1 MGTPDFSVPALR
13 ALIDAGHDVVCVY
26 SQPPRP
32 SGRGHE
38 TRKSPVHVFAD
49 SRGIEVRT
57 PERLKSTDEHA
68 AFKALNLDLAV
79 VIAYGLILPKPILD
93 APRLGCLN
101 IHASL
106 LPRWRGAAPIQR
118 AIMAGDKETGVM
130 VMRMEEGLDTGPVLM
145 TERIAI
151 PERATAG
158 WLHDQLSELGASL
171 IPRAVEAYA
180 ASKIAPVPQP
190 SEGATYAK
198 KITPEETRI
207 DWTKPAPEIDRLV
220 RGLSPSPGAWT
231 NHSDVRL
238 KILMTQRSEGKGEPG
253 SLIDDA
259 LTVACG
265 EGALKLIELQRAGRA
280 PASAE
285 AFLRGYK
292 IARGDRL
299 T

>member
-1 MGTPDFSVPALR
+1 
-13 ALIDAGHDVVCVY
+13 
-26 SQPPRP
+26 
-32 SGRGHE
+32 
-38 TRKSPVHVFAD
+38 
-49 SRGIEVRT
+49 
-57 PERLKSTDEHA
+57 
-68 AFKALNLDLAV
+68 
-79 VIAYGLILPKPILD
+79 
-93 APRLGCLN
+93 
-101 IHASL
+101 
-106 LPRWRGAAPIQR
+106 
-118 AIMAGDKETGVM
+118 M
-130 VMRMEEGLDTGPVLM
+130 VMRMEEGLDTGPVLL

-171 IPRAVEAYA
+171 IPPAVEAYA
-180 ASKIAPVPQP
+180 AGKIAPVPQT

-198 KITPEETRI
+198 KITPEETHI
-207 DWTKPAPEIDRLV
+207 DWTKPALEIDRLV

-238 KILMTQRSEGKGEPG
+238 KILMTQLADGEGEPG

-265 EGALKLIELQRAGRA
+265 EGTLKLSELQRAGRA